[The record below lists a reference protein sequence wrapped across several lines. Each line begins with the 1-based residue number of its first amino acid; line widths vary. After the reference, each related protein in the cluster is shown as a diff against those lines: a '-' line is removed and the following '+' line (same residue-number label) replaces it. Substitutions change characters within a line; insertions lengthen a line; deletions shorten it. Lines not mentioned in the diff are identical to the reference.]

1 MESNRLEWCQ
11 TSILL
16 EYVFLPSIT
25 IYETIPKLC
34 SLVLWLR
41 TSNPFSDSYLF
52 LSGIQDILN
61 HSPYR
66 LQEMKINICRNSPHS
81 LPIDT

>member
-11 TSILL
+11 TSISL
-16 EYVFLPSIT
+16 EYVFLRSIA

-34 SLVLWLR
+34 SLILWLT

-52 LSGIQDILN
+52 LSEIQIF
-61 HSPYR
+61 
-66 LQEMKINICRNSPHS
+66 
-81 LPIDT
+81 

>member
-1 MESNRLEWCQ
+1 MESKRSEWCP

-34 SLVLWLR
+34 SLVLWLT
-41 TSNPFSDSYLF
+41 TSKPFSDSYLF
-52 LSGIQDILN
+52 LSEIQDILN
-61 HSPYR
+61 HNPYR
-66 LQEMKINICRNSPHS
+66 LQEMKIKLCKNSPHS
-81 LPIDT
+81 LSIET